1 MDVVF
6 FDNHLLV
13 VDKPA
18 GLATQPSIEGAD
30 SLEEQ
35 AKQWIKEK
43 FCKPDA
49 VFLHAVHRLDKP
61 VSGLVLFARTSKA
74 LSRLNASMRAHQ
86 FKKTYVAIVEG
97 IVSLD
102 QGSLHHY
109 LIHGEY
115 KALIATATDPGAKL
129 CELDFKVLERFAEH
143 TRIEIDL
150 KTGRYHQIRAQLS
163 AIGHPIIAD
172 MKYGARPRSSSQG
185 QIALH
190 QGRMSFPHPI
200 SQQEVVFS
208 LEAPWNRQRS
218 ARFLE

>member
-18 GLATQPSIEGAD
+18 GLATQPSIESAD

-43 FCKPDA
+43 FCKPGE

-74 LSRLNASMRAHQ
+74 LSRLNASMREHQ
-86 FKKTYVAIVEG
+86 FKKTYVALVEG

-109 LIHGEY
+109 LIHGQPY
-115 KALIATATDPGAKL
+115 LP
-129 CELDFKVLERFAEH
+129 
-143 TRIEIDL
+143 
-150 KTGRYHQIRAQLS
+150 
-163 AIGHPIIAD
+163 
-172 MKYGARPRSSSQG
+172 
-185 QIALH
+185 
-190 QGRMSFPHPI
+190 
-200 SQQEVVFS
+200 
-208 LEAPWNRQRS
+208 
-218 ARFLE
+218 FLFLYQKK